1 MTTRQRSELEAA
13 IERAT
18 EHGIEVVGH
27 GHRKSDGA
35 KIYCT
40 TSHREANRWHIV
52 ALVGNRL
59 TCDCHSRVLCSHRAA
74 VHMYLVVQLAERA
87 ARAEE
92 IECELEA
99 ERDERTEPNVQV
111 DRRHETAPLFR
122 SNAPFSLFK

>member
-1 MTTRQRSELEAA
+1 
-13 IERAT
+13 
-18 EHGIEVVGH
+18 VVGH

-99 ERDERTEPNVQV
+99 ERSQVCSERTVEL
-111 DRRHETAPLFR
+111 DRRHETAPLAR